1 MAAREMKR
9 ILVTGAAGQIGSEL
23 TLALRE
29 RYGAENVVAAGH
41 RTPPSPRLRDSGPFE
56 FLDVTQRE
64 SLERVVDRY
73 AIDTI
78 YHMAAILSATGEQK
92 PQLAWQVNM
101 GGLYNVLEVARERNM
116 VRLFCPSSMAVF
128 GPEAP
133 KERTP
138 QETVLRPTT
147 IYGVTKV
154 AGELLCNYYFHKYG
168 LDVRGLRYPGII
180 SAETFPGGGTTDYAV
195 AIFYEAILHGHYT
208 CFVREDT
215 VLPMMYMPD
224 CIRAT
229 ISLMEADLS
238 RLRYHADYNVAALSF
253 SAGEL
258 QGFSLFLQRC
268 QQAVEEAPRG
278 HGESPPGIGDVPIP
292 QPTDQV
298 QGPIPQGGQ
307 GRPYLPPRAA
317 QYFLPRSHIPRRD
330 PSPSRAPK
338 SSIATIPTKG
348 NLRPLRPRGSGTRA
362 MIRPRRLWGWTSS
375 LMPHLLAPDS
385 PRLYPFVRTLKSPGG
400 TGGGD
405 PQAHPHL
412 HGGVQARLP
421 PGHRRFLAAQ
431 H

>member
-1 MAAREMKR
+1 MKR

-29 RYGAENVVAAGH
+29 RYGPENVVATGH
-41 RTPPSPRLRDSGPFE
+41 KTPPSPRLRDSGPFE
-56 FLDVTQRE
+56 FIDVTQRE
-64 SLERVVDRY
+64 TLEAVVDKY
-73 AIDTI
+73 QIDTI
-78 YHMAAILSATGEQK
+78 YHMAAILSATGEQR
-92 PQLAWQVNM
+92 PQLAWHVNM

-138 QETVLRPTT
+138 QDTILRPTT

-195 AIFYEAILHGHYT
+195 AIFYDAIQHGRYT

-229 ISLMEADLS
+229 IMLMEADLS

-258 QGFSLFLQRC
+258 AAEIRKHIPHFQVEYKPDFR
-268 QQAVEEAPRG
+268 QAIAD
-278 HGESPPGIGDVPIP
+278 SW
-292 QPTDQV
+292 
-298 QGPIPQGGQ
+298 
-307 GRPYLPPRAA
+307 
-317 QYFLPRSHIPRRD
+317 PRSIDDTPARED
-330 PSPSRAPK
+330 
-338 SSIATIPTKG
+338 
-348 NLRPLRPRGSGTRA
+348 
-362 MIRPRRLWGWTSS
+362 WGWE
-375 LMPHLLAPDS
+375 
-385 PRLYPFVRTLKSPGG
+385 
-400 TGGGD
+400 
-405 PQAHPHL
+405 PQYDLSAMVEDML
-412 HGGVQARLP
+412 ARLREKLQA
-421 PGHRRFLAAQ
+421 GELQA
-431 H
+431 